1 MHREDLVTARRAR
14 TGFDVVVSHQLDLV
28 SGAVPKGSRV
38 LEVGCGRG
46 ELAGALGALGY
57 AVTAIDPAMGDMP
70 VVRGVRFEKAAVEDF
85 TADAPFDAIAFTTSL
100 HHVADLGKALDAAA
114 ALLAPRGLIVV
125 DEFDVR
131 APDDVVALW
140 FYELQ
145 ELLAVAGIF
154 DPKKI
159 SGSPGQP
166 PLERWLAGHTGDD
179 GRLIH
184 DGPAMIAAIR
194 ERFTT
199 VEISG
204 GPYLYRYV
212 AAGARGP
219 RAPWIVEAIRDS
231 EQRRIALGLMP
242 PVGLTI
248 GARAKPR

>member
-28 SGAVPKGSRV
+28 SGALPRGSRV

-57 AVTAIDPAMGDMP
+57 HVTAIDPALGEMP
-70 VVRGVRFEKAAVEDF
+70 PVRGVRFEKAVIEDF
-85 TADAPFDAIAFTTSL
+85 TADAPFDAVAFTTSL

-114 ALLAPRGLIVV
+114 ALLAPRGVLVV

-131 APDDVVALW
+131 APDELVALW

-154 DPKKI
+154 DPKRI
-159 SGSPGQP
+159 DGSPSQP
-166 PLERWLAGHTGDD
+166 PLERWLASHTHD
-179 GRLIH
+179 GRLLH